1 MKLSMKWLNEYVHV
15 PDDLKAFCDF
25 LDMTGTGVEGVEET
39 GATFDKVVVGQIAK
53 KEQHPDSDH
62 MWVCQ
67 VDVGAN
73 NLGKDGKPE
82 LLQIVCGAQN
92 FNEGDKIPVAMVGA
106 EFGDFKIKKT
116 KLRGVTSNGM
126 NCSERELG
134 LGSNH
139 DGIMILPEDAPVGV
153 PFAEYM
159 GLSDKESE

>member
-67 VDVGAN
+67 AAAN
-73 NLGKDGKPE
+73 RLWRAE
-82 LLQIVCGAQN
+82 LQRGRQDS
-92 FNEGDKIPVAMVGA
+92 GRHG
-106 EFGDFKIKKT
+106 G
-116 KLRGVTSNGM
+116 RGV
-126 NCSERELG
+126 RRLQ
-134 LGSNH
+134 
-139 DGIMILPEDAPVGV
+139 D
-153 PFAEYM
+153 
-159 GLSDKESE
+159 